1 MGMDL
6 LTSCLSELGS
16 CFGERFAVDILQ
28 TCNYISP
35 LLAIV
40 IPSSRA
46 GQSCASGPATMATLG
61 NLPVMV
67 CNAIM
72 AEGMAHLA
80 GLIEGGLSHR
90 DAVAKM
96 FKD

>member
-1 MGMDL
+1 
-6 LTSCLSELGS
+6 
-16 CFGERFAVDILQ
+16 
-28 TCNYISP
+28 
-35 LLAIV
+35 
-40 IPSSRA
+40 
-46 GQSCASGPATMATLG
+46 MATLG

>member
-40 IPSSRA
+40 IPS
-46 GQSCASGPATMATLG
+46 
-61 NLPVMV
+61 
-67 CNAIM
+67 
-72 AEGMAHLA
+72 
-80 GLIEGGLSHR
+80 
-90 DAVAKM
+90 
-96 FKD
+96 